1 LRIRHLSKYRRSSP
15 HSRFRFRS
23 SCHCR
28 FQCGNA
34 AEQIERIA
42 IAASIIV
49 AALNNV
55 FPKVTDGRWLISF
68 AFELLHSFRFAS
80 VLADMLLPPG
90 ARVVSLVAFNLGSS

>member
-1 LRIRHLSKYRRSSP
+1 
-15 HSRFRFRS
+15 
-23 SCHCR
+23 
-28 FQCGNA
+28 
-34 AEQIERIA
+34 
-42 IAASIIV
+42 V